1 MAIVVQ
7 KFGGSSLADPD
18 RVRHCARRVT
28 AARQAGADVIV
39 VVSAMGD
46 TTDVL
51 IDLAQQ
57 ITSTPSKREMDMLL
71 ATGEQVSIALLTMAL
86 ESLGVDAVS
95 MTGHQLGIVTDQ
107 IHTKAR
113 IKAIQTEALRDQFAR
128 GRVVVAAGF
137 QGVSVDGQITTLGR
151 GGSDTT
157 AVALAAALD
166 VNQEGACEIYT
177 DVAGVYTA
185 DPRIVPTAR
194 LLDRISHEEM
204 LELASA
210 GAGVVHN
217 RAVIFGRKY
226 GVAIHVR
233 SSIEPGPGTM
243 ITREN
248 KDMEEVSVIGCALTP
263 DLGRVS
269 VRGVPNEPG
278 IQAVI
283 FSHIADASVLID
295 DIMQTEDKSSATANI
310 SFTVDARDIA
320 DLEPAVRLAL
330 KQIGQ
335 GELAIEVDLVKVSA
349 VGTGM
354 RSHTGV
360 AAAMFQALGEAGIQ
374 ISNITTS
381 EIKVSCIIPRGHGEE
396 ALRLVHDRFGLSTAV
411 TTGVK
416 SESP

>member
-1 MAIVVQ
+1 
-7 KFGGSSLADPD
+7 
-18 RVRHCARRVT
+18 
-28 AARQAGADVIV
+28 
-39 VVSAMGD
+39 
-46 TTDVL
+46 
-51 IDLAQQ
+51 
-57 ITSTPSKREMDMLL
+57 
-71 ATGEQVSIALLTMAL
+71 
-86 ESLGVDAVS
+86 
-95 MTGHQLGIVTDQ
+95 
-107 IHTKAR
+107 
-113 IKAIQTEALRDQFAR
+113 
-128 GRVVVAAGF
+128 
-137 QGVSVDGQITTLGR
+137 
-151 GGSDTT
+151 
-157 AVALAAALD
+157 
-166 VNQEGACEIYT
+166 
-177 DVAGVYTA
+177 
-185 DPRIVPTAR
+185 
-194 LLDRISHEEM
+194 
-204 LELASA
+204 
-210 GAGVVHN
+210 
-217 RAVIFGRKY
+217 
-226 GVAIHVR
+226 
-233 SSIEPGPGTM
+233 M